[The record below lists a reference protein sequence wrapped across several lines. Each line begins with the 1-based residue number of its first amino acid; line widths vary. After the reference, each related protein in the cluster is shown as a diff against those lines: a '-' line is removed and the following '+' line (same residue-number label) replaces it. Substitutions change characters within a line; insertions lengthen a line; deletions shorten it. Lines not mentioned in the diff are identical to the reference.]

1 MTSVHISQGTQELV
15 AGHWLA
21 VIGAFHDGTTLQ
33 VRVLW
38 ADETRHLRVGDRLDL
53 DDGAEAV
60 VIDIEETLGPQQRG
74 GLTLELG

>member
-1 MTSVHISQGTQELV
+1 MTSVHISQGSQEVV
-15 AGHWLA
+15 AGHRIA
-21 VIGAFHDGTTLQ
+21 VIGAFRDGADLQ

-38 ADETRHLRVGDRLDL
+38 DDKTRHLCVDDRLEL
-53 DDGAEAV
+53 DEGAEAV